1 MELKKSKSIVSTIT
15 KSIIGIFFILIV
27 HDIHGQVNIESQRM
41 QLDSTRFALRGDVMF
56 NYTNT
61 NGDYLFQIRPSLT
74 TSFKSKDLKK
84 IFFITGNY
92 NLVRSADI
100 DFQNSWFLHARYNQK
115 LSQVIRFEAFIQNQN
130 NELFSINSRNLI
142 GAGIRLKFVDSDAF
156 NGYFGNSYMYE
167 IEKVD
172 ILNETYRRSRHNTYL
187 SLTFN
192 VKNNDDKTVLE
203 LTNTTYFQPLYS
215 DLGNHRIL
223 QELRADMPLNDYL
236 SLSALFDYLY
246 NSFAPTGDKDSSA
259 YLSFGLSVNL

>member
-1 MELKKSKSIVSTIT
+1 MTLTRPRLLKYLYGILLFASAHSIC
-15 KSIIGIFFILIV
+15 
-27 HDIHGQVNIESQRM
+27 GQVNIESQRM

-56 NYTNT
+56 NYSNT

-92 NLVRSADI
+92 NLVRSQDV
-100 DFQNSWFLHARYNQK
+100 DFQNSWFFHFRYNQK
-115 LSQVIRFEAFIQNQN
+115 LSKLFRFEAFIQNQN
-130 NELFSINSRNLI
+130 NELFTINSRNLI
-142 GAGIRLKFVDSDAF
+142 GAGIRLKFVDSNAF

-172 ILNETYRRSRHNTYL
+172 ILNETFYGHRHNSYL

-192 VKNNDDKTVLE
+192 LKNEDAKTVLE

-215 DLGNHRIL
+215 DLSNHRIL
-223 QELRADMPLNDYL
+223 QELRADMPLNKHL
-236 SLSALFDYLY
+236 SLSARFDYLY
-246 NSFAPTGDKDSSA
+246 NSFAPNDEKDSSA

>member
-1 MELKKSKSIVSTIT
+1 MKTSNPTTSAIT
-15 KSIIGIFFILIV
+15 KYIIGILFTLSI
-27 HDIHGQVNIESQRM
+27 HDIQGQVNIESQRM
-41 QLDSTRFALRGDVMF
+41 QLDSTIFAFRGDVLF
-56 NYTNT
+56 NYSNT

-84 IFFITGNY
+84 IFFIMGNY
-92 NLVRSADI
+92 NLIRSKDV
-100 DFQNSWFLHARYNQK
+100 DYQNSWFFHIRYNQK
-115 LSQVIRFEAFIQNQN
+115 LSQVFRFEAFIQNQN
-130 NELFSINSRNLI
+130 NELFTINSRNLI
-142 GAGIRLKFVDSDAF
+142 GAGIRLKFINSKVF

-172 ILNETYRRSRHNTYL
+172 VLDETYYGHRHNSYL

-215 DLGNHRIL
+215 DFGNHRIL
-223 QELRADMPLNDYL
+223 QELRADMPLNSYL
-236 SLSALFDYLY
+236 SLSSQFDYLY
-246 NSFAPTGDKDSSA
+246 NNFAPSGEEDSSA